1 MSTPFK
7 MKGFSGFG
15 DGTKSPLAKK
25 KKGETT
31 TTTKK
36 HTINTPHGGLPGD
49 SQVIGSGGVQYDPKE
64 VVIETT
70 STTPTINKK
79 GRTTSTSSTTTNLL
93 NPQTVHNYEQSG
105 KGGNTTGLG
114 GFTTNPAIVET
125 TKTHTKLRKNNKKKK
140 SISVTYNPDGT
151 VKSDKVQV
159 TKYDKKGNVKK
170 IVNKKATKRRVK
182 RAGK

>member
-15 DGTKSPLAKK
+15 DGTGSPLTKK
-25 KKGETT
+25 RKGETT
-31 TTTKK
+31 TTTKT

-49 SQVIGSGGVQYDPKE
+49 SQTIGQGGVQYEPKE

-70 STTPTINKK
+70 STTPTINKR
-79 GRTTSTSSTTTNLL
+79 GRTTSTSETTTNLL
-93 NPQTVHNYEQSG
+93 NPQAVHNYEQTG
-105 KGGNTTGLG
+105 KGGYRTSLTG
-114 GFTTNPAIVET
+114 FSTSPAYEET
-125 TKTHTKLRKNNKKKK
+125 TKTHTKLRKNEKKKK

-151 VKSDKVQV
+151 VKGDKVQV

>member
-15 DGTKSPLAKK
+15 DGTGSPLTKK

-36 HTINTPHGGLPGD
+36 HTINVEHGGLPGD
-49 SQVIGSGGVQYDPKE
+49 SEVIGSGGVQYEPKE
-64 VVIETT
+64 VVIGTT

-93 NPQTVHNYEQSG
+93 NPQAVHNYEQSG
-105 KGGNTTGLG
+105 KGGHTTGLG
-114 GFTTNPAIVET
+114 GFSTSPKREET
-125 TKTHTKLRKNNKKKK
+125 TKTHTKLRKSGKKKK
-140 SISVTYNPDGT
+140 STSVTYSPDGT
-151 VKSDKVQV
+151 VQGGKVQV

-182 RAGK
+182 KAER

>member
-15 DGTKSPLAKK
+15 NESPLTKK

-31 TTTKK
+31 TTTKT

-49 SQVIGSGGVQYDPKE
+49 SQVIGSEGKQWEPKE
-64 VVIETT
+64 VVIGTT

-93 NPQTVHNYEQSG
+93 NPQAVHNYEQTG
-105 KGGNTTGLG
+105 KGGYTTGLG
-114 GFTTNPAIVET
+114 GFSTSPAYEET
-125 TKTHTKLRKNNKKKK
+125 TKTSTQLRKNTKKKK
-140 SISVTYNPDGT
+140 STSVTYNPDGT
-151 VKSDKVQV
+151 VKGDKVQI

-170 IVNKKATKRRVK
+170 IVNRKATKRRVK